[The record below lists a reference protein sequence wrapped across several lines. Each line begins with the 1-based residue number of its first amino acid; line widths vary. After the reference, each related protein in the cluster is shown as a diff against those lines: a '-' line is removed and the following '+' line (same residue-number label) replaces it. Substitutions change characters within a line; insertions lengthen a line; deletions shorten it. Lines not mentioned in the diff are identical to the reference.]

1 MPNILKEIRTCQ
13 YDNTIANA
21 QGVIEEVDDG
31 SSGTRNKVSVLPV
44 YEDGRKVHTAVSST
58 DNVAIGQ
65 SDATN
70 TRLTCM
76 NESIGTVSVSPN
88 STANNASVIYGAL
101 ETVNTGT
108 QRCGVLTKGTVL
120 FRNTG
125 LFGLSADIGPHPVD
139 LGRIGGAIVGPTRAT
154 AGFGD
159 NAGTVQYG
167 RTTFTSTV
175 GTGVILSRV
184 GNYVLVQ
191 LEGNALNRTP

>member
-1 MPNILKEIRTCQ
+1 
-13 YDNTIANA
+13 
-21 QGVIEEVDDG
+21 
-31 SSGTRNKVSVLPV
+31 
-44 YEDGRKVHTAVSST
+44 
-58 DNVAIGQ
+58 
-65 SDATN
+65 
-70 TRLTCM
+70 M